1 MLQAARRRIL
11 GLSEAWRQAGL
22 IFLLTRGALFL
33 MAPFAYLTLPK
44 FDPAVQDIPPFV
56 DHQLTDRFTGLAHYL
71 FDIWAR
77 WDAVWYLKIATD
89 GYSAGDNSTAF
100 FPLYP
105 FLLAA
110 LKPLFLGNGVL
121 AGICISLAACLGA
134 FYLFYRFV
142 EIDFGGPV
150 ARRALL
156 YLAIFPTSFFFQT
169 IYSESLFLL
178 LTVGCLY
185 AARRQEFMIAGLAGG
200 LAVLTRSA
208 GLLLLV
214 PLLMMYLRDR
224 EYNWRRPGWEITY
237 LLLVPLGLMVW
248 MLYLDIRFGD
258 PWLFIKSQTNWVRGF
273 AWPLG
278 PLEGLRQGV
287 RAAGQSASSI
297 LSLGDRTYWPVVD
310 RDPRLWDTY
319 NILNLGF
326 TLSFLGLCIAAF
338 WRLPRAYAAYA
349 LAVVLLPLS
358 FPSAFVPLLSMPR
371 FVLAA
376 FPIFILLA
384 LWADKRPWLDKLIV
398 VSSLTF
404 LGLFTAKFV
413 VWTWVA

>member
-110 LKPLFLGNGVL
+110 LKPLFLGNGIL
-121 AGICISLAACLGA
+121 AGMCISLAACLGA

-185 AARRQEFMIAGLAGG
+185 AARRQEFMIAGLAGA
-200 LAVLTRSA
+200 LAVLT
-208 GLLLLV
+208 
-214 PLLMMYLRDR
+214 
-224 EYNWRRPGWEITY
+224 
-237 LLLVPLGLMVW
+237 
-248 MLYLDIRFGD
+248 
-258 PWLFIKSQTNWVRGF
+258 
-273 AWPLG
+273 
-278 PLEGLRQGV
+278 
-287 RAAGQSASSI
+287 
-297 LSLGDRTYWPVVD
+297 
-310 RDPRLWDTY
+310 
-319 NILNLGF
+319 
-326 TLSFLGLCIAAF
+326 
-338 WRLPRAYAAYA
+338 
-349 LAVVLLPLS
+349 
-358 FPSAFVPLLSMPR
+358 
-371 FVLAA
+371 
-376 FPIFILLA
+376 
-384 LWADKRPWLDKLIV
+384 
-398 VSSLTF
+398 
-404 LGLFTAKFV
+404 
-413 VWTWVA
+413 